1 MTRIDE
7 KDLKKGLKR
16 ISWARLTRI
25 YMETRSP
32 KIKAMI
38 RKEARRCGYRMRGLV
53 MTHVLR
59 HFENAGGR

>member
-1 MTRIDE
+1 MTKINE

-25 YMETRSP
+25 YLETRNLR
-32 KIKAMI
+32 IKEMI
-38 RKEARRCGYRMRGLV
+38 RREARHCGYRMRGLV
-53 MTHVLR
+53 AAHVLR